1 MTDADRSARSAAVS
15 AFAEHLREV
24 REAAGTPSYRAMA
37 ARSSAISH
45 TTLHEAARGHR
56 LPTWET
62 VREYVRACDADLEP
76 TRAAWDAAHHVVAP
90 GCPGQDRSPAPVD
103 AVPSD
108 AAPPAPTTPP
118 APTAPALPVVEVPP
132 TGSPT
137 DQPEPPLGATPRRG
151 VLHRALTLAGVAA
164 AVALVAAVVSSLT
177 TPDGLTGTG
186 VQRAAAVGTGALVA
200 APLPTPARCPVQ
212 QPNPPAAEPAHPGDL
227 AVFVG
232 DATLPDCSVVEPR
245 STSTKV
251 WRLKNA
257 GTRPWV
263 GYRLQRVGGAPSAQD
278 CQTITHVPVP
288 DTAPGDVVEVAT
300 AVTAPATGTFCIGR
314 FKLTDATGAVAFPG
328 SRPVTYQLVVR

>member
-1 MTDADRSARSAAVS
+1 MTDADRAARSAAVS
-15 AFAEHLREV
+15 AFAEHLRAV

-37 ARSSAISH
+37 ARSRAISH

-62 VREYVRACDADLEP
+62 VREYVRACDADLEAAR
-76 TRAAWDAAHHVVAP
+76 TAWDAAHHVVAP
-90 GCPGQDRSPAPVD
+90 ACPGQDRPAPG
-103 AVPSD
+103 
-108 AAPPAPTTPP
+108 APPTPSAVEPAVTPAVTPASVPTTDPG
-118 APTAPALPVVEVPP
+118 APE
-132 TGSPT
+132 T
-137 DQPEPPLGATPRRG
+137 DPPEPAARGAGR
-151 VLHRALTLAGVAA
+151 RALTLAGTAA
-164 AVALVAAVVSSLT
+164 AVALVAAAVSSVT
-177 TPDGLTGTG
+177 SPGGMTGAG
-186 VQRAAAVGTGALVA
+186 VERAAALGAAGLP

-212 QPNPPAAEPAHPGDL
+212 QPNPPAAEPVHPGDL

-232 DATLPDCSVVEPR
+232 DATLSDCSVVAPR
-245 STSTKV
+245 STTTKV

-263 GYRLQRVGGAPSAQD
+263 GYRLQRVGGAPGPED

-300 AVTAPATGTFCIGR
+300 AVTAPAAGTFCIGR
-314 FKLTDATGAVAFPG
+314 FKLTDAEGAVAFPG